1 MLKDMMLE
9 ELEVTYIVADQ
20 GASEKTKPK
29 FQKNY
34 SIRNKYNG
42 QTYVVLKVE
51 EYMYTIKGTKYPYM
65 KWLLPIDDQDEW
77 ECTRNGRKNNS
88 NKYHHK
94 VKKHENQRKNQR

>member
-1 MLKDMMLE
+1 MMLEDMMLE

-20 GASEKTKPK
+20 GPSEKTKPK

-51 EYMYTIKGTKYPYM
+51 EYMYTI
-65 KWLLPIDDQDEW
+65 IDDQDEW

-88 NKYHHK
+88 NKYHRK
-94 VKKHENQRKNQR
+94 VKKHGNRII